1 MFNLSWY
8 WSVDRK
14 NFQFSSIF
22 DLENEFTWESTYQSF
37 EQMHVYVV
45 QIGTPH
51 SIVRYQTIKLNKIT
65 IGHRPI
71 SRLLEIAYKS
81 FAILLSLFLFD
92 REKYLTI
99 YN

>member
-1 MFNLSWY
+1 MNLL
-8 WSVDRK
+8 R
-14 NFQFSSIF
+14 
-22 DLENEFTWESTYQSF
+22 ESTYQSF

>member
-1 MFNLSWY
+1 
-8 WSVDRK
+8 
-14 NFQFSSIF
+14 
-22 DLENEFTWESTYQSF
+22 
-37 EQMHVYVV
+37 MHVYVV

-92 REKYLTI
+92 R
-99 YN
+99 